1 MLHISLHVVSAIR
14 CCPCPNMCVCM
25 YACVCV
31 CVSAPPSLLWHSQP
45 FSGPVWLAVGM
56 VAMTTTSTSPC
67 RTNNGRHR
75 WEQVDHVNTHT
86 RTHSTDFCIRSTYDN
101 GNSGLYPTAAC
112 VSSSVDV
119 FLPVRRSVFQI
130 SNRHVARGRTIGF
143 GKVLIFYGHFG
154 AESYFRFFFLF

>member
-14 CCPCPNMCVCM
+14 CCPCLNMCACM
-25 YACVCV
+25 RACVCA

-86 RTHSTDFCIRSTYDN
+86 HTHTQYRLLYSEYICQWQQWAISRSC
-101 GNSGLYPTAAC
+101 LC
-112 VSSSVDV
+112 V
-119 FLPVRRSVFQI
+119 FYRLRISVFRTVKLSYPASQTGCF
-130 SNRHVARGRTIGF
+130 SN
-143 GKVLIFYGHFG
+143 L
-154 AESYFRFFFLF
+154 ESTCS